1 MAIIKKNL
9 QTINAEESV
18 VKRELSY
25 IVSGNV
31 NLYSHSGEQYGGS
44 LKNWKQKY
52 HMTQQSH
59 SWTYTWR
66 KS

>member
-1 MAIIKKNL
+1 MAKKHIKRCSTSLMAIIKKNL

-44 LKNWKQKY
+44 LKN
-52 HMTQQSH
+52 
-59 SWTYTWR
+59 
-66 KS
+66 